1 MGSTGRVKR
10 YVACGSAALL
20 LVGTACKRSPRPR
33 ADKPQASASV
43 APPVDRLAPGE
54 LPPGRDALFGLVIPQ
69 GMTVQGQFKD
79 SGLAF
84 GALEAEA
91 VANYVR
97 DRVEVSHVEI
107 GAARTVFPGARI
119 KNGPADRTFRVEVIG
134 EGAGTRLLVED
145 ITPPPPPPPEN
156 ISDTERWRRA
166 GFTHDGKPTNM
177 NALK

>member
-1 MGSTGRVKR
+1 MVFGG
-10 YVACGSAALL
+10 
-20 LVGTACKRSPRPR
+20 ACKHSQAPREHK
-33 ADKPQASASV
+33 AQAAASV

-54 LPPGRDALFGLVIPQ
+54 LPPGRDAIFGLLIPQ
-69 GMTVQGQFKD
+69 GMRIQGQFKD

-84 GALEAEA
+84 GALDAAA

-119 KNGPADRTFRVEVIG
+119 KNGPADRTFRIEVIG
-134 EGAGTRLLVED
+134 EGAATRLLVED
-145 ITPPPPPPPEN
+145 VTPPPPPPPEN
-156 ISDTERWRRA
+156 ISDSERWRRA
-166 GFTHDGKPTNM
+166 GFTPDGKPINM